1 MNNILKIKNVTKKY
15 GTRTV
20 LSNINFTMNEGEIIG
35 LVGPNGAGK
44 TTIMKIITG
53 LTTKYDGEVFIQDE
67 NIMSMKKSKTKK
79 VGCVIETPG
88 LYPNLTGYENL
99 EFFSQIS
106 GVKNNDEISTIVKM
120 LGLEDAINK
129 KVKTY
134 SLGMRQRLG
143 IAQAVLSY
151 PPLLI
156 LDEPTNGLDPN
167 VIIEIRKFIKYISEK
182 KKTTVLISSHILS
195 EIEMLCDRVIF
206 MQKGE
211 VIRCE
216 DLKNKGDEIATTV
229 FETKNIEEFK
239 RFFKEK
245 NIEFSTEDVDKVKIQ
260 KNKIEIQQ
268 IIKELI
274 NDEILFTSVYEEK
287 ESLEEKFM
295 KTVGGDINV

>member
-1 MNNILKIKNVTKKY
+1 MNNILKINNVTKKY

-20 LSNINFTMNEGEIIG
+20 LSNINFTINEGEIIG

-53 LTTKYDGEVFIQDE
+53 LTNKYDGEVFIQNE
-67 NIMSMKKSKTKK
+67 NIMNMKKSKTKK

-99 EFFSQIS
+99 EFFAQIS

-216 DLKNKGDEIATTV
+216 DLKNKGSEIATTV

-274 NDEILFTSVYEEK
+274 NDGILFTSVYEEK

>member
-1 MNNILKIKNVTKKY
+1 MNNILKINNVTKKY

-53 LTTKYDGEVFIQDE
+53 LTNKYDGEVFIQNE
-67 NIMSMKKSKTKK
+67 NIMNMKKSKTKK

-99 EFFSQIS
+99 EFFAQIS
-106 GVKNNDEISTIVKM
+106 GVKNTDEISTIVKM

-216 DLKNKGDEIATTV
+216 DLKNKGSEIATTV

-274 NDEILFTSVYEEK
+274 NDGILFTSVYEEK

>member
-1 MNNILKIKNVTKKY
+1 MNNILKINNVTKKY

-53 LTTKYDGEVFIQDE
+53 LTNKYDGEVFIQNE
-67 NIMSMKKSKTKK
+67 NIMNMKKSKTKK

-99 EFFSQIS
+99 EFFAQIS

-216 DLKNKGDEIATTV
+216 DLKNKGSEIATTV

-274 NDEILFTSVYEEK
+274 NDGILFTSVYEEK